1 MSYRN
6 PKAAPLNLNVAA
18 FKGLET
24 LASDVYKFANEEK
37 IRKGQLIGESI
48 AAQQAIDDDINK
60 MGLTLEEGEDN
71 FEKQIFEEA
80 QAAKQKI
87 AAQYEIMG
95 RTFSSPEQ
103 RAKAKAEIN
112 RLNKYPES
120 LTADLATGK
129 YLVDQFRK
137 SLSIEPGKTGSIS
150 TTNDL
155 NMLEVVKDMQSG
167 GKNTKIETNE
177 AGARTLVTNV
187 NGKTYKLNISNIT
200 SGLRTNPN
208 QMIFNTVSDDSS
220 ITNNYLSAMGLS
232 GKNLDLPA
240 LVNTGILKKEST
252 VTTAGKSSEIY
263 TVDRQ
268 KAYEAVAGL
277 SEDLVK
283 SPSNYTYTN
292 SIWQDKLG
300 NSITLKQALATE
312 GEEKVLNQIRE
323 YYVEEAIGASIAN
336 GISVQLPKPEKA
348 GLYES
353 DKQLETLAENPE
365 KEITVGGKKYKVV
378 KEGKKEY
385 IQRQKL
391 VMSYPKTTDKDGKI
405 IDDLTKDQIPGYE
418 WDKNN
423 LIPLRNKNNKLNYK
437 YFRSLT
443 EDIKRR
449 Q

>member
-137 SLSIEPGKTGSIS
+137 GLSIAPGKTGSIS

-155 NMLEVVKDMQSG
+155 NMLEVVKDMQAG

-187 NGKTYKLNISNIT
+187 DGKTYKLNISNIT
-200 SGLRTNPN
+200 SGLKTNPN

-220 ITNNYLSAMGLS
+220 VTNNYLSAMGLS

-268 KAYEAVAGL
+268 KAYKAVAGL

-312 GEEKVLNQIRE
+312 GEEKVLKQIRE

-336 GISVQLPKPEKA
+336 GISVQLPKPEKKPKKSQLEGSLNALVKGNVNTVPAREKNQYWEIQETAKKGIA
-348 GLYES
+348 GES
-353 DKQLETLAENPE
+353 DKVIVKYADVILQDRVVK
-365 KEITVGGKKYKVV
+365 KEITK
-378 KEGKKEY
+378 
-385 IQRQKL
+385 
-391 VMSYPKTTDKDGKI
+391 
-405 IDDLTKDQIPGYE
+405 
-418 WDKNN
+418 
-423 LIPLRNKNNKLNYK
+423 IPLKVNGELNLSGWK
-437 YFRSLT
+437 AAN
-443 EDIKRR
+443 IKI
-449 Q
+449 

>member
-1 MSYRN
+1 M
-6 PKAAPLNLNVAA
+6 AA

-137 SLSIEPGKTGSIS
+137 GLSIAPGETGSIS

-187 NGKTYKLNISNIT
+187 DGKTYKLNISNIT

-220 ITNNYLSAMGLS
+220 VTNTYLSQMGLS
-232 GKNLDLPA
+232 GKNLDIPA
-240 LVNTGILKKEST
+240 LVKDGILKKESRL
-252 VTTAGKSSEIY
+252 VPIAGKSNEIY

-268 KAYEAVAGL
+268 KAYAAVAGL

-283 SPSNYTYTN
+283 TPSNYTYTN

-312 GEEKVLNQIRE
+312 GEEKVLKQIRE

-336 GISVQLPKPEKA
+336 GISVQLPKTEKKPKKSQLEKSLNALVKGNVSEVPTREKNKYWEIEETTKKGIA
-348 GLYES
+348 GES
-353 DKQLETLAENPE
+353 DKVLTKYVDVTIAGQVKKIAETQIPLY
-365 KEITVGGKKYKVV
+365 I
-378 KEGKKEY
+378 EGK
-385 IQRQKL
+385 I
-391 VMSYPKTTDKDGKI
+391 
-405 IDDLTKDQIPGYE
+405 
-418 WDKNN
+418 N
-423 LIPLRNKNNKLNYK
+423 LSGWEAANSGI
-437 YFRSLT
+437 
-443 EDIKRR
+443 
-449 Q
+449 